1 MKRILSLMLASLLVT
16 LAASAA
22 TYYGF
27 KIGGVEVNSDNY
39 QNVTGSNIT
48 SGTVKYDPSSNT
60 VTLTDVTIER
70 SGKDN
75 RAILNESNSG
85 LTVKLVGTNNLSAT
99 DAAPVRFEKSS
110 TLIVSSGSTH
120 ITGGSEGGIYI
131 SGAYKLTINGP
142 GTLYVQANKK
152 GGIEGSSAA
161 NTVEFSNVTASIF
174 GGGGCLLDIYAVT
187 FKANSSV
194 HLYGAVQNV
203 KNVDLM
209 NFEGKEVIQSPSN
222 ALFNPSTKSV
232 AYYDFDTNSFGNNV
246 TGGVRID
253 DTNVE
258 VLINETNFPDANF
271 RNYLTQTFGK
281 RFLYTAD
288 VAATKLLRVNINGC
302 INLQGI
308 GFFTALE
315 DLSCVGNSLQ
325 SLDVS
330 SCSALKT
337 LRCNDNKLGYL
348 DLRYNKK
355 LEFVD
360 CCDNKINGILLPN
373 TLTLTGLVCRNNW
386 LTSLPALPSGL
397 TYLDCGINNLT
408 SLPTMPDGIQEI
420 YAKGNKFTSLSITGK
435 SSLETLVVSDNTL
448 LTNLTCSG
456 NALTTLY
463 VDGCTA
469 MTTLDCNNNKLTMLS
484 ELPSTLNTLNCSSNL
499 LTSLPTT
506 LPSELTYLN
515 CSSNK
520 LTSLPTLP
528 SGIQQV
534 YANDNKLSAT
544 LSITGK
550 SSLKTLDVK
559 NNTALTTLDCSNG
572 GALTSLDV
580 SGCTAMKNLYCSN
593 NRLTSLPSLPSGIQQ
608 VYANDNKLS
617 GTLTI
622 TGKSSLKTLDVSDNT
637 LLTNLDCGGNALTT
651 LNVSGCTAMTT
662 LNCSNNKLTSLPS
675 LPSTLNTLNCSSNLL
690 TSLPTSLPTRLA
702 YLDCGTN
709 NLTSLPTMPDGI
721 KEIYANDN
729 KLSGL
734 LMMTHRQLL
743 RALNVKNNTSL
754 TLLDVSFGY
763 ALTNL
768 TVAGCQALTSLRCK
782 SNQLSEL
789 LLTGCTALK
798 YLEVNTNKIKG
809 DKMTAMIESLP
820 TKSPTE
826 GYFHVLNTHSVGL
839 TEDNEI
845 DATQIAK
852 ACAKGWIPMEYNGT
866 DWVEIAN
873 AGQAGDVDGSGI
885 VDVDDVNAII
895 NIILGKAP
903 ASDYAGEPDVDGS
916 GIVDVDDVNA
926 IINIILSK

>member
-1 MKRILSLMLASLLVT
+1 MLVSLLVALT
-16 LAASAA
+16 TSAA

-60 VTLTDVTIER
+60 VTLTNVTIER
-70 SGKDN
+70 TGKDN

-85 LTVKLVGTNNLSAT
+85 LTVKLVGENYLKAD
-99 DAAPVRFEKSS
+99 DAAPVRIEKSS

-271 RNYLTQTFGK
+271 RNYLTQKFGK

-288 VAATKLLRVNINGC
+288 VAATKLLRVSINGC
-302 INLQGI
+302 TSLQGI

-408 SLPTMPDGIQEI
+408 TLPTMPDGIQEI
-420 YAKGNKFTSLSITGK
+420 YAKSNKFSSLSITGK

-448 LTNLTCSG
+448 LTNLTCSS

-520 LTSLPTLP
+520 LTSLPTMP

-662 LNCSNNKLTSLPS
+662 LDCNNNKLTSLPSLPS

-690 TSLPTSLPTRLA
+690 TSLPTTLPSTLNT
-702 YLDCGTN
+702 LNCSSN
-709 NLTSLPTMPDGI
+709 LLTSLPTMPDGI

-729 KLSGL
+729 KLTGL
-734 LMMTHRQLL
+734 LMITHRQLL
-743 RALNVKNNTSL
+743 RTLNVKNNTSL

-768 TVAGCQALTSLRCK
+768 TVTGCPALTSLRCE

-809 DKMTAMIESLP
+809 DKMTAMIGSLP

-839 TEDNEI
+839 TEGNEI
-845 DATQIAK
+845 DATQIAE

-873 AGQAGDVDGSGI
+873 AGLEGDVDGDGK
-885 VDVDDVNAII
+885 VDVTDVNAII
-895 NIILGKAP
+895 NIILKTKTADEYQGN
-903 ASDYAGEPDVDGS
+903 PDVDGD
-916 GIVDVDDVNA
+916 GKVDVTDVNA
-926 IINIILSK
+926 VINIILNK

>member
-27 KIGGVEVNSDNY
+27 KIGGVSVNSDNY

-60 VTLTDVTIER
+60 VTLTNVTIER
-70 SGKDN
+70 TGKDN

-85 LTVKLVGTNNLSAT
+85 LTVKLVGENYLKAD
-99 DAAPVRFEKSS
+99 DAAPVRLER
-110 TLIVSSGSTH
+110 TTTIIVSSGSTH

-131 SGAYKLTINGP
+131 NGAYKLTINGP
-142 GTLYVQANKK
+142 GTLYVQANQK

-161 NTVEFSNVTASIF
+161 NTLEFSNVTASIF
-174 GGGGCLLDIYAVT
+174 GGGGCLLDIYGVT
-187 FKANSSV
+187 FKANSYV

-203 KNVDLM
+203 KNVDVM

-258 VLINETNFPDANF
+258 VLINQTNFPDANF
-271 RNYLTQTFGK
+271 RNYLTQKFGK

-288 VAATKLLRVNINGC
+288 VAATKLLRVSIIGC
-302 INLQGI
+302 TNLQGI

-360 CCDNKINGILLPN
+360 CCDNKINGLLLPN
-373 TLTLTGLVCRNNW
+373 TLTLTGLICRNNW

-420 YAKGNKFTSLSITGK
+420 YAKSNKFSSLSITGK
-435 SSLETLVVSDNTL
+435 SSLETLDVDDNTL

-456 NALTTLY
+456 NALTALY
-463 VDGCTA
+463 VSGCTA

-506 LPSELTYLN
+506 LPSGLTYLN

-528 SGIQQV
+528 TKLTTLNSSSNNLTALPTLPAGIQTIF
-534 YANDNKLSAT
+534 AASNKFTS

-550 SSLKTLDVK
+550 SNLKTLDVSD
-559 NNTALTTLDCSNG
+559 NTLLTNLNCSGNALTTLN
-572 GALTSLDV
+572 V
-580 SGCTAMKNLYCSN
+580 SGCTAMTTLNCN
-593 NRLTSLPSLPSGIQQ
+593 NNKFTS
-608 VYANDNKLS
+608 
-617 GTLTI
+617 LTI

-662 LNCSNNKLTSLPS
+662 LDCNNNKLTSLPS
-675 LPSTLNTLNCSSNLL
+675 LPSTLNTLNCSSNL
-690 TSLPTSLPTRLA
+690 
-702 YLDCGTN
+702 
-709 NLTSLPTMPDGI
+709 LTSLPTMPDGI

-743 RALNVKNNTSL
+743 RTLNVKNNTSL

-768 TVAGCQALTSLRCK
+768 TVTGCPALTSLRCE

-809 DKMTAMIESLP
+809 DKMTSMIGSLP

-839 TEDNEI
+839 TEGNEI
-845 DATQIAK
+845 DATQIAE

-873 AGQAGDVDGSGI
+873 AGLEGDVDGDGK
-885 VDVDDVNAII
+885 VDVTDVNAII
-895 NIILGKAP
+895 NIILKTKTADEYQGN
-903 ASDYAGEPDVDGS
+903 PDVNGDGK
-916 GIVDVDDVNA
+916 VDVTDVNA
-926 IINIILSK
+926 VINIILNK